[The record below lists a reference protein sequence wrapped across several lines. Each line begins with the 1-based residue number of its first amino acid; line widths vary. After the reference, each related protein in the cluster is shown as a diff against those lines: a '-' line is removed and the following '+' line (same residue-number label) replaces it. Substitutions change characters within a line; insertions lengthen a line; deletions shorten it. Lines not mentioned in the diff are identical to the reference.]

1 VARRMHGILMISCLR
16 CLLLWTVIATMILV
30 MLSIVSQWRAIS
42 RAVSDELVVAPVGL
56 GDVADALVFAVA
68 AVVAVA
74 VLAAVRSL

>member
-1 VARRMHGILMISCLR
+1 MMHGILMISCLR
-16 CLLLWTVIATMILV
+16 YLLLWMVIATRIVV

-42 RAVSDELVVAPVGL
+42 KAVSDVLGAAPVGL
-56 GDVADALVFAVA
+56 GDVVDALVFVVA

>member
-1 VARRMHGILMISCLR
+1 
-16 CLLLWTVIATMILV
+16 

>member
-1 VARRMHGILMISCLR
+1 
-16 CLLLWTVIATMILV
+16 

-42 RAVSDELVVAPVGL
+42 RVVSDELVGAPVGL
-56 GDVADALVFAVA
+56 GDCVDALVFVVAA